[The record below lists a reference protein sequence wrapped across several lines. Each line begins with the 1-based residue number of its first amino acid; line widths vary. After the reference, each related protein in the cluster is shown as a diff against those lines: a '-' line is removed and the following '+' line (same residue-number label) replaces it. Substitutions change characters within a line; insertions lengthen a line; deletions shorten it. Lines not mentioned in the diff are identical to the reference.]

1 MSGIVM
7 TTTFKAIPNP
17 DGTTSIAVIIDN
29 GDGSFTS
36 MSKETYDA
44 NRTDTPTQAELD
56 AIAKAQADAQT
67 QVDAQKASEAAF
79 AAQLADTNKKLMA
92 LGLTATDISVL
103 LKAAKA

>member
-1 MSGIVM
+1 M
-7 TTTFKAIPNP
+7 TTTFQAIPNP

-44 NRTDTPTQAELD
+44 NRTDTPTKAELD
-56 AIAKAQADAQT
+56 AIAKAKADAKALA
-67 QVDAQKASEAAF
+67 DAQKASEVAF

-92 LGLTATDISVL
+92 LGLTATDIGTL
-103 LKAAKA
+103 LSAAKN

>member
-1 MSGIVM
+1 MEIS
-7 TTTFKAIPNP
+7 FLAINNQ
-17 DGTTSIAVIIDN
+17 DGTTSLHVTIDN

-44 NRTDTPTQAELD
+44 TRTDTPNQAELD
-56 AIAKAQADAQT
+56 AIAKAKADAQARA
-67 QVDAQKASEAAF
+67 DAQKASEVAF

-103 LKAAKA
+103 LNAAKA

>member
-1 MSGIVM
+1 MEIS
-7 TTTFKAIPNP
+7 FFAINNQ
-17 DGTTSIAVIIDN
+17 DGTTSLHVTIDN

-56 AIAKAQADAQT
+56 AIAKAEADAQA
-67 QVDAQKASEAAF
+67 QVDAKAKDTADF
-79 AAQLADTNKKLMA
+79 QAQLAATNAKLEA

-103 LKAAKA
+103 LNAAKA

>member
-1 MSGIVM
+1 MEIS
-7 TTTFKAIPNP
+7 FLAINNQ
-17 DGTTSIAVIIDN
+17 DGTTSLHVTIDN

-44 NRTDTPTQAELD
+44 NRTDTPTKAELD
-56 AIAKAQADAQT
+56 AIAKAESDAQAQADAE
-67 QVDAQKASEAAF
+67 KASEAAF

-103 LKAAKA
+103 LNAAKN